1 MNDLQLGLIGL
12 GAAAVAAVFAYNKWQ
27 EHRHRKLAE
36 KVLARDHEDV
46 LLGRDA
52 EREHASA
59 GEGIEA
65 LEREPVMADAVPSV
79 SRPAR
84 ERQEP
89 SIGDDDRRAAPVIRE
104 EPVLHG
110 DEAVPAIDST
120 AALGTHDSV
129 PPWEAQPEPSETIE
143 PLISGVQAAASASA
157 PPAVPTGND
166 TQADSPSVRP
176 VPRASSPLASV
187 TDEEGVPAWIVSPA
201 IDFVARFEF
210 VEPVFGHELLQSQAD
225 LLARVV
231 KPVGWAGWS
240 DAAGQ
245 WERVVANGEY
255 RRVRVGLLLA
265 DRNGPVG
272 EADLLTFS
280 RAMQA
285 LAESALSVTELPPRE
300 PALEA
305 AIALDQFCANVDIQ
319 IGLNVIS
326 RGTVFPGTKIRALA
340 EAAGLTLDADGRFVR
355 RDDDGNVLFTLANQ
369 ESAGFH
375 AESMKS
381 MSTHGLQFTLDVA
394 RVSHGDRVFA
404 QMLELGR
411 RMADVLGG
419 VLVDDNRR
427 PLSEAMLE
435 PFRRQIAQYQSQ
447 LAARGFPAGGPLAL
461 RLFA

>member
-12 GAAAVAAVFAYNKWQ
+12 GVAAVAAVFAYNKWQ

-46 LLGRDA
+46 LLRGEA
-52 EREHASA
+52 GREHASA
-59 GEGIEA
+59 GAAAEVTEG
-65 LEREPVMADAVPSV
+65 EPVMADAAPSV

-89 SIGDDDRRAAPVIRE
+89 SMNVDERHEAPVFRE
-104 EPVLHG
+104 EPALHAG
-110 DEAVPAIDST
+110 TAVPTIEASP
-120 AALGTHDSV
+120 AAVADDSV
-129 PPWEAQPEPSETIE
+129 PPWEPLPAAEAQATF
-143 PLISGVQAAASASA
+143 AAAPSPAA
-157 PPAVPTGND
+157 VRGDELQDEVPPP
-166 TQADSPSVRP
+166 RP
-176 VPRASSPLASV
+176 APRASSAPVAV

-201 IDFVARFEF
+201 IDYVARFEF

-225 LLARVV
+225 LLARIA
-231 KPVGWAGWS
+231 KPVGWAGWN
-240 DAAGQ
+240 DALGQ
-245 WERVVANGEY
+245 WERVVAGGEY

-272 EADLLTFS
+272 EADLLTFG
-280 RAMQA
+280 RAMQG
-285 LAESALSVTELPPRE
+285 LAESALSVTDLPPRE

-369 ESAGFH
+369 ESAGFQV
-375 AESMKS
+375 ESMKS
-381 MSTHGLQFTLDVA
+381 ITTHGLQLTLDVA
-394 RVSHGDRVFA
+394 RVAHGDRVFA

-435 PFRRQIAQYQSQ
+435 PFRRQIGQYQSQ
-447 LAARGFPAGGPLAL
+447 LAARGFVAGGPLAL

>member
-52 EREHASA
+52 QREHAAA
-59 GEGIEA
+59 GEAIED
-65 LEREPVMADAVPSV
+65 LEREPVVMPDAAPSV
-79 SRPAR
+79 SRRAR

-89 SIGDDDRRAAPVIRE
+89 SMSDHDRRAAPVIRE
-104 EPVLHG
+104 EPVLHA
-110 DEAVPAIDST
+110 EAVVPEIEPRT
-120 AALGTHDSV
+120 AAAAQDSV
-129 PPWEAQPEPSETIE
+129 PPWEAQPEPSE
-143 PLISGVQAAASASA
+143 PLISAVQAAGSAAAPFAAS
-157 PPAVPTGND
+157 PGNE
-166 TQADSPSVRP
+166 TQADLPRERP
-176 VPRASSPLASV
+176 APRASSALVAA

-201 IDFVARFEF
+201 IDYVARFEF

-245 WERVVANGEY
+245 WERVVADGEY

-319 IGLNVIS
+319 IGLNVIT

-381 MSTHGLQFTLDVA
+381 MSTHGLQLTLDVA